1 MTAKT
6 YNRFVVSIISTLMT
20 IASCSMTEGVG
31 PDTQEMNLHELYEYV
46 LVSVSD
52 MPLYADLDGSQTK
65 SSGDVQSDMVSL
77 ESLID
82 RTKSVSKTFKQ
93 YRLTEIPFINNATPS
108 CAILSENAVVTD
120 ESCSEI
126 SLFLIETTDTLMN
139 TTDRKVVTMIPDN
152 DYIVRYPDKAYSY
165 INKEAFSGV
174 ILYSDIDGRFRDV
187 YVYGGDFNP
196 IINAE
201 IIDSADISSYTDA
214 QYLFVVDIP
223 VTKCINGAEDGGCLY
238 PSICIAYRKNNPV
251 EEDDEVP
258 PYGQTFPGGGGTGG
272 GGGSGSSSGGGS
284 STGTQQPFPEGSII
298 PGDQVPEEIQ
308 KYNVTLYSAEG
319 GTTNGSGA
327 YLPGML
333 IFCDAIPD
341 DSYVFDRWTG
351 DFNGKGESVTMMIK
365 NDISSTAYFRLLLE
379 SGPARPCYDEERNIY
394 NPLKDMSIA
403 PTDID
408 NTNYI
413 GSTYGN
419 TRNEG
424 LKEHQGLDLY
434 APEGTPVYAMYDGVI
449 STSIRF
455 VTCQPNR
462 NSDNWPVGYNGD
474 TDGAGNRFSIECEV
488 DGNVIYF
495 VYWHMMAETPM
506 AINPRTGTT
515 FKPGDEVFA
524 GEIVGYT
531 GRTGNA
537 YDVDFPHLH
546 LGVMNNSYEYLNPEY
561 FINGSVQWSNDS
573 KTNLTETEIDNI
585 RCDEENDD
593 ENQFNL

>member
-6 YNRFVVSIISTLMT
+6 YNRFVISIISTLMT

-152 DYIVRYPDKAYSY
+152 DYMVRYPDKAYSY
-165 INKEAFSGV
+165 INKEVFSGI
-174 ILYSDIDGRFRDV
+174 ILYSDLDGNFRDV
-187 YVYGGDFNP
+187 YVYGGDFTP

-201 IIDSADISSYTDA
+201 IVNPIDSLSDTDA
-214 QYLFVVDIP
+214 YYLFLVNNP
-223 VTKCINGAEDGGCLY
+223 LTRCSEDGGCLY
-238 PSICIAYRKNNPV
+238 PSICIAYRKDSSQD
-251 EEDDEVP
+251 EDWVP
-258 PYGQTFPGGGGTGG
+258 DYGETDPGLGG
-272 GGGSGSSSGGGS
+272 GGGSGAGGGSSSGGGS
-284 STGTQQPFPEGSII
+284 GPGIQKPIIDGPDGPE
-298 PGDQVPEEIQ
+298 DQVPEEIQ
-308 KYNVTLYSAEG
+308 KYVVTLHNAEG
-319 GTTNGSGA
+319 GTTSGSGA

-341 DSYVFDRWTG
+341 DSYAFDRWTG

-365 NDISSTAYFRLLLE
+365 DDISSTAYFRLLLE
-379 SGPARPCYDEERNIY
+379 SGVARPCYDEERKIY

-403 PTDID
+403 PTGRN

-413 GSTYGN
+413 GSTFGM
-419 TRNEG
+419 TRYDG
-424 LKEHQGLDLY
+424 TVRHQGLDLY
-434 APEGTPVYAMYDGVI
+434 APEGTPVYAMYDGII
-449 STSIRF
+449 SRTKRF
-455 VTCQPNR
+455 VTSQPNR
-462 NSDNWPVGYNGD
+462 NSKEWPAEYSGD
-474 TDGAGNRFSIECEV
+474 KQDAGNRFSIECEV

-495 VYWHMMAETPM
+495 VHWHMMAGTPM
-506 AINPRTGTT
+506 AINPRTGKA

-524 GEIVGYT
+524 GEVVGYT

-537 YDVDFPHLH
+537 FDVPYPHLH
-546 LGVMNNSYEYLNPEY
+546 LSVMNGSDEYLNPEN
-561 FINGSVQWSNDS
+561 FINASVQWSDDS
-573 KTNLTETEIDNI
+573 KTNLSETEMDSI

-593 ENQFNL
+593 DNQLNP